1 MVALWHAALFC
12 ALVSAQILYGVA
24 GTVQSGTGQSG
35 CFRVSSCTGIQAAID
50 AGCPTIMLACRI
62 VVVSCYNIQLQRS
75 INIGSSCGSSSLRP
89 VIIGSGLEVVET
101 PMFTLSNEAASEF
114 PITVTFSNVILSS
127 HTVTPETFDEND
139 LSAITREGRSA
150 AIHSITGGVNLV
162 LRSVDI
168 RNMDAGAGAVH
179 VFQPDDDTIIK
190 GNLSVA
196 SSSFVNNIAQNYVY
210 GGAITVRRIGR
221 VFISASSFVSNRG
234 TPLANSLDSA
244 SALFFVQPD
253 SVIIERKCI
262 FKSNYIA
269 VGLDD
274 VYSSTVYVSSQQ
286 VSVTDASFIG
296 NVGDPLTVFGVDE
309 EASLKVYK
317 VQFTQNTG
325 GATGGAL
332 YRQGSL
338 CMSAVQ
344 FTANSAVGSSGT
356 EDNGDQFDF
365 GAGALFLEIVT
376 GSAMGLVFKSNKI
389 TGSPEL
395 APYWAQSLYVERGS
409 VVFTK
414 VTVDASDIGSAADIT
429 AGPEGSIDLCRAT
442 FIRKLRAANATTI
455 DGVGNPFNAAAA
467 LGTVNVCP
475 SFISG
480 PYIAVTPEQVTSDCS
495 TCTAA
500 GSTDCA
506 TSPGFSWLPWLNKVY
521 PNPWARS
528 NPTPKATHAART

>member
-1 MVALWHAALFC
+1 MLSCRTAVA
-12 ALVSAQILYGVA
+12 
-24 GTVQSGTGQSG
+24 
-35 CFRVSSCTGIQAAID
+35 D
-50 AGCPTIMLACRI
+50 
-62 VVVSCYNIQLQRS
+62 CYDIQLQRS
-75 INIGSSCGSSSLRP
+75 INIGSSCSSRVRP
-89 VIIGSGLEVVET
+89 VIMGSGLEVVET
-101 PMFTLSNEAASEF
+101 PMFTLSNEAAIEF
-114 PITVTFSNVILSS
+114 PITVTFTNVILAN

-139 LSAITREGRSA
+139 LTAITREGRSA

-179 VFQPDDDTIIK
+179 MFHPDDDTIIK
-190 GNLSVA
+190 GNLTVA

-210 GGAITVRRIGR
+210 GGAITVRRIGS
-221 VFISASSFVSNRG
+221 VSISASSFISNRG
-234 TPLANSLDSA
+234 TPIANSLDSA

-253 SVIIERKCI
+253 SVVIERKCI

-286 VSVTDASFIG
+286 VTVTDASFIG
-296 NVGDPLTVFGVDE
+296 NVGDPLTVFGADE

-344 FTANSAVGSSGT
+344 FTANSAVGSSGVD
-356 EDNGDQFDF
+356 DNDNQFDF

-376 GSAMGLVFKSNKI
+376 GSAMGLVFKSNKL
-389 TGSPEL
+389 TGLPES

-414 VTVDASDIGSAADIT
+414 ISVDASGVGSAADIT
-429 AGPEGSIDLCRAT
+429 AGPDGSIDLCRAT
-442 FIRKLRAANATTI
+442 FIRKPRTANATTI
-455 DGVGNPFNAAAA
+455 DGVGNPVDAEAA
-467 LGTVNVCP
+467 LGTVSVCR

-480 PYIAVTPEQVTSDCS
+480 PYIALTPEQVTSTCS

-500 GSTDCA
+500 GSTDCG
-506 TSPGFSWLPWLNKVY
+506 TSLGFSWVPWLDKVY
-521 PNPWARS
+521 PNSWARS
-528 NPTPKATHAART
+528 NQAPKATRAART